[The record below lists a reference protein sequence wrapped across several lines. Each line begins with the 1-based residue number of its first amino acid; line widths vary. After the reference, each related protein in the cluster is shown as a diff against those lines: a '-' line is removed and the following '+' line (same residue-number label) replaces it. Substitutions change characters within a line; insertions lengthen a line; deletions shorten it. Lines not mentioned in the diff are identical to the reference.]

1 MRNLNTIDIIKKTA
15 LIFSITVVLAISLLG
30 HLFISKSRTALIHE
44 IGNNYKN
51 QAKLTMNAIELK
63 LLEIKH
69 FTESTA
75 LNIIFNNKLNSK
87 NIDLE
92 LQYYLDNNVFTH
104 SEFLSAILVDENG
117 KTIFESRLNKVNIL
131 KKNYKDMD
139 WFKSVINSNN
149 IKIKSFFD
157 NPHFETVESDKP
169 EIQKV
174 IISFSSPIFDDK
186 NKLIGVLCLKVDFNS
201 IVGAITKKNIV
212 FNNSNGINSYQI
224 AILDST
230 GLILNDNLDPNDILK
245 FNLKKLK
252 SVTNGFAGNNGF
264 EIENNLRK
272 GYEQLNGYAS
282 SSMENG
288 IQDTG
293 WVCLVRVQTEEA
305 FKSISELIYLFIVIC
320 LVISIALI
328 FVIYLISKT
337 INDIRNIEHEK
348 KHFNIIEK
356 HQLKLK
362 NIIDTVLNAVIKVD
376 VDGKIIEWNS
386 QAENIFGWKRD
397 EIIGMNLSD
406 TIIPHKYR
414 ERHKIGFNRF
424 LNTGKGEV
432 QNRVLELS
440 ALNKLG
446 NEFPIELIL
455 SSYKDEN
462 GYEFNAFIRDITDRK
477 NAENEIIKAKEKA
490 EESDRLKTAFLANMS
505 HEVRTPLNA
514 IIGFSNLLTESDLT
528 QEERIEFS
536 EILKKRSNDILNI
549 VIDILDISKIQS
561 SQFVIKSVEG
571 SLFEMVEEV
580 ISKVDELNHEDS
592 GVKFI
597 LKNDLFQDDYII
609 NTDFSILKRAI
620 INLLDNAFKFTHI
633 GKVELR
639 FVFTNEN
646 TLIFSVADTGIGI
659 APENKELIFGNFR
672 QVEETLNRNYE
683 GIGLGLSISKG
694 LVELLDGRIW
704 FESQVNIGST
714 FFIEIPLR

>member
-1 MRNLNTIDIIKKTA
+1 MNLNKIDINKKTT
-15 LIFSITVVLAISLLG
+15 LIFSITVILAISLLG
-30 HLFISKSRTALIHE
+30 YLFILKSRTALINE
-44 IGNNYKN
+44 IGSNYKN
-51 QAKLTMNAIELK
+51 QAKLTMNAVELK
-63 LLEIKH
+63 LMEIKH

-75 LNIIFNNKLNSK
+75 SNGIFNNKLNSI
-87 NIDLE
+87 NNNSE
-92 LQYYLDNNVFTH
+92 LQNYLDNNVFAH

-117 KTIFESRLNKVNIL
+117 KSVFASSLNKTNVL
-131 KKNYKDMD
+131 KKDYKNMD
-139 WFKSVINSNN
+139 WFKSVISSNDN
-149 IKIKSFFD
+149 KTKSFFD
-157 NPHFETVESDKP
+157 NPHFETIKSDKS

-174 IISFSSPIFDDK
+174 VISFSSPILDDK
-186 NKLIGVLCLKVDFNS
+186 EKLIGVLCLKVDFNS
-201 IVGAITKKNIV
+201 IVGAITKKNIA
-212 FNNSNGINSYQI
+212 FNNSNSIYSYQI
-224 AILDST
+224 AILDSN
-230 GLILNDNLDPNDILK
+230 GFILDDNLDPNDVLK
-245 FNLKKLK
+245 FNLSKLK
-252 SVTNGFAGNNGF
+252 SVTNGLAGINGF

-282 SSMENG
+282 SSIENG
-288 IQDTG
+288 KQKTG

-305 FKSISELIYLFIVIC
+305 FKSISELIYLFIFIC
-320 LVISIALI
+320 IIIAIVLI

-337 INDIRNIEHEK
+337 INDIRNVEHEK
-348 KHFNIIEK
+348 KHLDTIEE
-356 HQLKLK
+356 HQSRLK

-376 VDGKIIEWNS
+376 INGKIIEWNS
-386 QAENIFGWKRD
+386 QAESIFGWKRD
-397 EIIGMNLSD
+397 EIIGLGLSD
-406 TIIPHKYR
+406 TIIPQKYR
-414 ERHKIGFNRF
+414 EMHKVGFNRF
-424 LNTGKGEV
+424 LETGKGVV
-432 QNRVLELS
+432 QNRIIELS

-561 SQFVIKSVEG
+561 SQFVIKSVKG

-592 GVKFI
+592 GIKFV

-633 GKVELR
+633 GKVEFR

-659 APENKELIFGNFR
+659 APENKDLIFGNFR

-694 LVELLDGRIW
+694 LVELLDGKIW